1 MNFVKLTLP
10 DLQWHWIDPNFSF
23 SWATFCLVQ
32 HVASACVCHS
42 FNEWSA
48 SNSLP
53 SCFKVKTWTTFARL
67 AQNTLCP
74 SLSCFVSFGF
84 VQIFFLWISAALGSF
99 DRPGNKRSVGT
110 IGCRFF
116 LKNVRIWKGGNGNIF
131 STDKNRFYFRSL
143 QNEVLNDFKLNCIFS
158 FPEYLLLRNLKS
170 YWKNNNWWMHLIF

>member
-1 MNFVKLTLP
+1 MFDFEHKFESYWTWSSMNELCYTYIVEWP

-32 HVASACVCHS
+32 HVASACVRRS

-67 AQNTLCP
+67 AQNTLCL

-84 VQIFFLWISAALGSF
+84 KQVFFLWISAALGSF

-116 LKNVRIWKGGNGNIF
+116 LKKC
-131 STDKNRFYFRSL
+131 S
-143 QNEVLNDFKLNCIFS
+143 
-158 FPEYLLLRNLKS
+158 NLKG
-170 YWKNNNWWMHLIF
+170 WKWQHFFNWQK